1 MIFDTWLLVLW
12 YNFHIMDN
20 PATETLGQIDET
32 PLLPPNIDEVKRQRQ
47 IVIWLIVVVVIVL
60 LIFIAS
66 LAFLLNPDTSS
77 VTVARIRDVFIIFMA
92 VESIFVGVVLVVL
105 MVQLAR
111 LMNLMQNEIRPIL
124 DSTNETINNLRGTT
138 EFLTTNL
145 AEPVIKINEYMA
157 ALQKITEL
165 FHFTRKP

>member
-1 MIFDTWLLVLW
+1 MVMALW
-12 YNFHIMDN
+12 YNFIMTDN
-20 PATETLGQIDET
+20 NATEPIRLIDE
-32 PLLPPNIDEVKRQRQ
+32 PALPTTTSEEIKRQRR
-47 IVIWLIVVVVIVL
+47 IVILLIIIIIIVL

-66 LAFLLNPDTSS
+66 LAFLLNPETSS
-77 VTVARIRDVFIIFMA
+77 VTVARIRDVFIIIMA

-145 AEPVIKINEYMA
+145 AEPVIKINEYVA

-165 FHFTRKP
+165 LHLTRK